1 MKKDDMIKI
10 VLENVQLNL
19 VQKRLLTIGVPKT
32 FTIEQLGEHLKKNV
46 TNIELQR
53 ILDIIDFERMW

>member
-1 MKKDDMIKI
+1 MIKI

>member
-10 VLENVQLNL
+10 ILENVQLNL

-32 FTIEQLGEHLKKNV
+32 FTIEQLGEHLKKKA